1 MGGCTEEM
9 NLSKPEATENPAS
22 GSQAAHCD
30 RAGND
35 SVGNLEVVRGL
46 TNGLD
51 GSRLAALRDF
61 VLDGVGPLP

>member
-1 MGGCTEEM
+1 M
-9 NLSKPEATENPAS
+9 S
-22 GSQAAHCD
+22 GREAAHRD

-35 SVGNLEVVRGL
+35 SDGNLEVVRGF

-51 GSRLAALRDF
+51 GSRLGALGDF